1 MKASRR
7 SGRARAI
14 AASVLVGV
22 LFIGGASTASAQTRP
37 PAPATNAD
45 LSALLT
51 ATTRAVSPAVVEIL
65 TTAHVPGEAL
75 VPRPADLVSTRRGS
89 GSGVIVDAE
98 GYILTNAH
106 VVQDAQ
112 QLRIEI
118 PVVPTGHSIL
128 SAQSRIVKGTV
139 VGIDLETDL
148 AVVKVDAQKLPTV
161 PFGDSDELTAGQL
174 VLALGNPLGLQTSVS
189 LGVVSAVARQLEPES
204 PMIYVQTDAAINPG
218 SSGGPLVDLRGRL
231 MGINT
236 LIVSQAGGFEGLGFA
251 APSNIARSVYE
262 QIRKFGRVRRGDIG
276 VRSQTL
282 TSVLA
287 AGLGLSRDRGAILA
301 DVLPGSPAARA
312 GLRAGDVVLTL
323 DTKPM
328 ENGRQLQ
335 VNLYR
340 RTVGDSVLLEV
351 ARGAQVSKVAVTV
364 AERYE
369 SGSGAPIDPRESLV
383 PRLGILGV
391 NLSQDVA
398 KMIPVLRVS
407 SGVVVA
413 SAAASAIP
421 TRDGGLMTGDV
432 IYAVNQTPVSELTAL
447 RKVLADLKAGDP
459 AVLHIERRGSLMFVA
474 FTVE

>member
-1 MKASRR
+1 MRASRR

-14 AASVLVGV
+14 AASVL
-22 LFIGGASTASAQTRP
+22 LIAGASAVAAQTRSSVP
-37 PAPATNAD
+37 PTNAD

-51 ATTRAVSPAVVEIL
+51 QTTRTVSPAVVEIL
-65 TTAHVPGEAL
+65 TTAQVPGEGL
-75 VPRPADLVSTRRGS
+75 VLRPGDLVSTRRGS
-89 GSGVIVDAE
+89 GSGVIVDPE

-112 QLRIEI
+112 QVRIEI
-118 PVVPTGHSIL
+118 PVVTTGRSIL
-128 SAQSRIVKGTV
+128 STHSRIVKGTV

-148 AVVKVDAQKLPTV
+148 AVVKVDEQKLPTV
-161 PFGDSDELTAGQL
+161 PFGDSDELSAGQL
-174 VLALGNPLGLQTSVS
+174 VLALGSPLGLQTSVS
-189 LGVVSAVARQLEPES
+189 LGVVSAIARQLEPES

-276 VRSQTL
+276 VRAQTL
-282 TSVLA
+282 TPVLA
-287 AGLGLSRDRGAILA
+287 TGLGLTRDRGAILA

-323 DTKPM
+323 DTKPI
-328 ENGRQLQ
+328 ENGRQLH

-340 RTVGDSVLLEV
+340 RTVGESVTLEV
-351 ARGAQVSKVAVTV
+351 SRGSQVSKVAVAI
-364 AERYE
+364 AERFD
-369 SGSGAPIDPRESLV
+369 SGNSAPIDPRNNLV

-391 NLSQDVA
+391 NLDQDVA

-413 SAAASAIP
+413 SAVAGGIP

-432 IYAVNQTPVSELTAL
+432 IYAVNQTSVSELATL
-447 RKVLADLKAGDP
+447 RKVLAELKSGDP
-459 AVLHIERRGSLMFVA
+459 AVLSIERRGSLMFIA
-474 FTVE
+474 FTVD